1 MGRVVFVETKDD
13 QPVRSHVFDTL
24 EEAIEYCDE
33 HDLIGYFGP
42 EVIEDILKKV
52 AN

>member
-1 MGRVVFVETKDD
+1 MVTFIETKEDV
-13 QPVRSHVFDTL
+13 PVRSHTFDTL

-33 HDLIGYFGP
+33 HDLIGYFGK
-42 EVIEDILKKV
+42 EVMDEIIREA